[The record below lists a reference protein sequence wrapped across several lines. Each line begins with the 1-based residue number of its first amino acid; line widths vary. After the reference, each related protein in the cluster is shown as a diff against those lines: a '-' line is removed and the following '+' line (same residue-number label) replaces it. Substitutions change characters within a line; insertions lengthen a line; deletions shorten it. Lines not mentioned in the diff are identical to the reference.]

1 MRDKADIEGGQ
12 STQLTHVTVFLTFS
26 VEVTVNDPKSLL
38 VFSGGQTR
46 TLAQETEGD
55 SYFRLAEALDLYRQ
69 YATPKTIET
78 EEEIPDGSTDA
89 NQRQPG
95 EMVNVEKAV
104 ADAEGTAS
112 DAARSRGRSPAET
125 APYARATTEQYALD
139 SYQNLIFGICRFK
152 E

>member
-1 MRDKADIEGGQ
+1 M
-12 STQLTHVTVFLTFS
+12 
-26 VEVTVNDPKSLL
+26 L

-78 EEEIPDGSTDA
+78 EEEPPAGDKEA

-95 EMVNVEKAV
+95 EMINVEKAV
-104 ADAEGTAS
+104 AHAEGTAA
-112 DAARSRGRSPAET
+112 DDERSRRRMPADT

-139 SYQNLIFGICRFK
+139 SYQNLIFSICRFK